1 MTLVITG
8 ASGNLGHRTAE
19 LLLETDGVDPA
30 DVVLLTRSPDKLADL
45 AARGAQV
52 RAADFSDPGTLSSAF
67 AGATRVLLVS
77 TDALGDARIAQ
88 HQAAIDAA
96 KAAGAQL
103 IAYTSIPT
111 PDPET
116 NAATVTP
123 DHAATEAAIIAS
135 GVPHAFLRN
144 ALYSEFRIPEAQNA
158 LAAGVY
164 TYNTGDG
171 ASAYVSRED
180 CAAAAAAVLA
190 GGDEHANTA
199 YDITGPEA
207 FTGPQLAALF
217 AQIGG
222 GTVTAVPVDDAAW
235 IVGAVG
241 HGLPQPVAEMLAS
254 FGTAIRQGALSAV
267 SSSVETLTGRPPV
280 TLADVLTDAS
290 VHAGE
295 RG

>member
-52 RAADFSDPGTLSSAF
+52 RAADFSDAGTPSSAF

-111 PDPET
+111 PD
-116 NAATVTP
+116 
-123 DHAATEAAIIAS
+123 
-135 GVPHAFLRN
+135 R
-144 ALYSEFRIPEAQNA
+144 
-158 LAAGVY
+158 
-164 TYNTGDG
+164 
-171 ASAYVSRED
+171 
-180 CAAAAAAVLA
+180 
-190 GGDEHANTA
+190 GGDHRQRCPPRVPAQRA
-199 YDITGPEA
+199 VQRVPDSRGPERA
-207 FTGPQLAALF
+207 GRRRLHLQHRRRGKRLRQP
-217 AQIGG
+217 GG
-222 GTVTAVPVDDAAW
+222 
-235 IVGAVG
+235 
-241 HGLPQPVAEMLAS
+241 L
-254 FGTAIRQGALSAV
+254 R
-267 SSSVETLTGRPPV
+267 GR
-280 TLADVLTDAS
+280 
-290 VHAGE
+290 
-295 RG
+295 RGRRPGRR